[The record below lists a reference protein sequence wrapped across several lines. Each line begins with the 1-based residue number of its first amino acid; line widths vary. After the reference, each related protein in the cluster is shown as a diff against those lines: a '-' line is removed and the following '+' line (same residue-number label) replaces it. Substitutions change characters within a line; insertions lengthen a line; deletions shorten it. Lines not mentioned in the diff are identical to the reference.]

1 MSVINT
7 NVSAMYSQNAM
18 KTNAR
23 VQSTAM
29 EQLSTGVRVNS
40 AKDDAAGLAIGQNMT
55 SQIRGLNQAVRNLN
69 DGINMVQTA
78 EGAMVEQS
86 NMLQRMRELAV
97 QAMNGTYSDTQRSY
111 LDKEF
116 QALTQQIN
124 RISNDTMWND
134 QKLLAGGGYLKTKNA
149 APVLTPD
156 AASQTTNNTAG
167 IVQDYAGRNVAPG
180 MPYFATAAATT
191 LATGTV
197 VQFSEDEVPP
207 GMSGF
212 ATNPNPLSA
221 ANKAT
226 LKAASDAISDAQ
238 LAAAKAT
245 MDASLAVTSNA
256 KVTMDG
262 DNAANTAKTTMTTS
276 LGATATAKGTMDGDT
291 AANTAKTTM
300 TTSLGATAAAF
311 TAKSN
316 AVGAVAIAATTLAYN
331 AAKATSD
338 ADVLIYNAVPSVA
351 AYNIAK
357 TASDADVLAYNA
369 VPSVA
374 AYNSAKTVS
383 DPLVLAYETKKA
395 TRDAYLDATKVW
407 IPADKLHAQFTVQ
420 AGKDQDQTIT
430 VDVVPMNAA
439 GLGISGLAIDT
450 FDHATQTLDQISTAL
465 ETINNQRAGLGAAI
479 NQMAYA
485 ADNLT
490 NVSSNA
496 TQSRSTIMDTDYAL
510 ATTQLAKT
518 QIIQQAATAML
529 AQANQQPQ
537 SVMALLKG

>member
-69 DGINMVQTA
+69 DGINMIQTA

-116 QALTQQIN
+116 QALTQQID
-124 RISNDTMWND
+124 RISTDTMWND
-134 QKLLAGGGYLKTKNA
+134 QKLLAGGGYL
-149 APVLTPD
+149 VD
-156 AASQTTNNTAG
+156 ATSVAQTLNFGSAQTAG
-167 IVQDYAGRNVAPG
+167 AGGASGWNGVQVASGGTYFSSGVALPAGMVAYASAGAI
-180 MPYFATAAATT
+180 
-191 LATGTV
+191 
-197 VQFSEDEVPP
+197 PP
-207 GMSGF
+207 GMSAF
-212 ATNPNPLSA
+212 AINGT
-221 ANKAT
+221 
-226 LKAASDAISDAQ
+226 
-238 LAAAKAT
+238 
-245 MDASLAVTSNA
+245 AVSGGGSYW
-256 KVTMDG
+256 V
-262 DNAANTAKTTMTTS
+262 
-276 LGATATAKGTMDGDT
+276 
-291 AANTAKTTM
+291 
-300 TTSLGATAAAF
+300 
-311 TAKSN
+311 
-316 AVGAVAIAATTLAYN
+316 
-331 AAKATSD
+331 
-338 ADVLIYNAVPSVA
+338 
-351 AYNIAK
+351 
-357 TASDADVLAYNA
+357 
-369 VPSVA
+369 
-374 AYNSAKTVS
+374 
-383 DPLVLAYETKKA
+383 
-395 TRDAYLDATKVW
+395 
-407 IPADKLHAQFTVQ
+407 PADKLHAKFTVQ
-420 AGKDQDQTIT
+420 AGKDQDQTIA
-430 VDVVPMNAA
+430 VDIVPMNAK
-439 GLGISGLAIDT
+439 GFAIDGLDIGT
-450 FDHATQTLDQISTAL
+450 FDSATGTLNKISNAL
-465 ETINNQRAGLGAAI
+465 EAINNQRASLGAAI